1 MPSNRRCPDIGYARF
16 VADHQHVAPGRL
28 ELIRAFVNTRHVEN
42 GTDAIATPQ
51 SLTDWLTAQ
60 QLLGPTVAAGQEDVD
75 HALALRE
82 ALRAAL
88 LANHDQLP
96 PPAAAVAE
104 LNAAA
109 RRASMELVLQP
120 QGTWLAQPTAGG
132 IDAAIGSIVSAV
144 AEAMPGEEWRR
155 LKICANDLC
164 QWAFYDRSRSR
175 ARRWCS
181 MDVCG
186 NRVKQQT
193 WRNRHN
199 S

>member
-1 MPSNRRCPDIGYARF
+1 
-16 VADHQHVAPGRL
+16 VADLQHVVAPGRL
-28 ELIRAFVNTRHVEN
+28 ELLQAFVNTRHVEN
-42 GTDAIATPQ
+42 GTDAIATPPA
-51 SLTDWLTAQ
+51 LTDWLGTLH
-60 QLLGPTVAAGQEDVD
+60 LLGPTVAADQEDVD

-96 PPAAAVAE
+96 PPPAAVAE

-109 RRASMELVLQP
+109 RRASMELVFQP
-120 QGTWLAQPTAGG
+120 HGTWLAQPTAEG
-132 IDAAIGSIVSAV
+132 IDAAIGSIVGAV
-144 AEAMPGEEWRR
+144 AETMRTDEWRR

-193 WRNRHN
+193 WRNRH
-199 S
+199 SS

>member
-1 MPSNRRCPDIGYARF
+1 
-16 VADHQHVAPGRL
+16 
-28 ELIRAFVNTRHVEN
+28 VNTRHVEN
-42 GTDAIATPQ
+42 GTDAIATPR
-51 SLTDWLTAQ
+51 SLTDWLSAR
-60 QLLGPTVAAGQEDVD
+60 QLLGPVVVAGQEDVD

-109 RRASMELVLQP
+109 RRASMELVFQP
-120 QGTWLAQPTAGG
+120 LGTWLAQPTAGG
-132 IDAAIGSIVSAV
+132 VDAAIGSIVSAV
-144 AEAMPGEEWRR
+144 AEAMPGDEWRR
-155 LKICANDLC
+155 LKICANDRC

-175 ARRWCS
+175 GRRWCS

-193 WRNRHN
+193 WRNRHG